1 MVLGG
6 ARWYWV
12 VLRDTAWCCVVL
24 RAESQIDSKICVSA
38 IVGNGNSDT
47 LMCCCV
53 CLVMMCCAVH
63 TLRHCDT
70 AVRLRAHELVRTQG
84 LIVCCGGK
92 QRHDHFHSLHPSS
105 LLYIHIMIVK
115 IFQSQNSLIS

>member
-53 CLVMMCCAVH
+53 CLVMMMMMMVLCCAYPAS
-63 TLRHCDT
+63 LRHS
-70 AVRLRAHELVRTQG
+70 RALA
-84 LIVCCGGK
+84 CA
-92 QRHDHFHSLHPSS
+92 
-105 LLYIHIMIVK
+105 
-115 IFQSQNSLIS
+115 